1 MSSTFTINRDQ
12 IIKLALR
19 KLGVL
24 EMGDNPDAE
33 TISNASFALNLFI
46 KQCATQG
53 LKLWKV
59 EEMVVPLIDG
69 YPVYLLGNG
78 PNSDFMYNALDLAPN
93 PIAVTDKPLKVIQ
106 GWYRNIQATP
116 PVDTPLQLLSK
127 QEYNLLG
134 SKYSTGVSN
143 SIFYDVKQNNG
154 LLYVYLNPDAYSAAN
169 LEVHIVCQM
178 PMNDLSRAQD
188 IPDFPNEWMN
198 TLVWNLADQLA
209 IEYSVPANHR
219 AEIATRAKVY
229 RDELAD
235 WDVEPTSTFFQVDM
249 RMSNAIIGNTI

>member
-12 IIKLALR
+12 VIKLALR

-53 LKLWKV
+53 LKIWKT
-59 EEMVVPLIDG
+59 EELVIPMIANQ
-69 YPVYLLGNG
+69 YTYILGG
-78 PNSDFMYNALDLAPN
+78 SSSALMYDSFDTTKTT
-93 PIAVTDKPLKVIQ
+93 PITDKPLKVIQ
-106 GWYRNIQATP
+106 GWYRNNQVSP
-116 PVDTPLQLLSK
+116 PIDTPLQLLSK
-127 QEYNLLG
+127 QEYNILG
-134 SKYSTGVSN
+134 SKQSTGVAN
-143 SIFYDVKQNNG
+143 SVFYDVKQNNG
-154 LLYVYLNPDAYSAAN
+154 ILYVYLEPNSYVATN
-169 LEVHIVCQM
+169 LEIHLVAQM
-178 PMNDLSRAQD
+178 PMNDLNRAQD

-219 AEIATRAKVY
+219 AEIAVRAKTY

-249 RMSNAIIGNTI
+249 RMANAIIGNTI

>member
-46 KQCATQG
+46 KQCATKG
-53 LKLWKV
+53 LKIWKTL
-59 EEMVVPLIDG
+59 ELVVPVVAGQTI
-69 YPVYLLGNG
+69 YVLGG
-78 PNSDFMYNALDLAPN
+78 PNSDFMYDSLDTAPN
-93 PIAVTDKPLKVIQ
+93 PTAVTDKPLKVIQ
-106 GWYRNIQATP
+106 GWYRNIQVTP

-127 QEYNLLG
+127 QEYNILG
-134 SKYSTGVSN
+134 SKQSTGVSN

-154 LLYVYLNPDAYSAAN
+154 LLYVYLTPDAYSAAN
-169 LEVHIVCQM
+169 LEIHIVSQM
-178 PMNDLSRAQD
+178 PMNDLTSSID
-188 IPDFPNEWMN
+188 VPDFPNEWMN

-219 AEIATRAKVY
+219 GEIATRAKMY
-229 RDELAD
+229 LEELTD

-249 RMSNAIIGNTI
+249 RMANAIIGNTI

>member
-1 MSSTFTINRDQ
+1 MSSIFTINRDQ

-24 EMGDNPDAE
+24 EMGDTPDAE
-33 TISNASFALNLFI
+33 TISNASLALNLFI
-46 KQCATQG
+46 KQCATHG

-59 EEMVVPLIDG
+59 EEMVVPVLDG
-69 YPVYLLGNG
+69 QTIYVLGG
-78 PNSDFMYNALDLAPN
+78 ASSDFMYNALDFAPN
-93 PIAVTDKPLKVIQ
+93 PDPVTDKPLKVIQ
-106 GWYRNIQATP
+106 GWYRNIQVTP
-116 PVDTPLQLLSK
+116 SVDTPLQLLSK
-127 QEYNLLG
+127 QEYNILG
-134 SKYSTGVSN
+134 SKKSTGVSN
-143 SIFYDVKQNNG
+143 SIFYDVKQDNG
-154 LLYVYLNPDAYSAAN
+154 LLYVYLTPDAYSAAN
-169 LEVHIVCQM
+169 LEIHIVCQM
-178 PMNDLSRAQD
+178 PMNDLNRGYD
-188 IPDFPNEWMN
+188 VPDFPNEWMN